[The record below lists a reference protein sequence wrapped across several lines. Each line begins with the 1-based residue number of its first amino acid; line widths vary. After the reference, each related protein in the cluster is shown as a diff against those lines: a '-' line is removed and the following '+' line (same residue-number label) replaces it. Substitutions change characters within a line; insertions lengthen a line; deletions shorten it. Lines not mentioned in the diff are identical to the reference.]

1 MCDSPAGGVNYRR
14 TGGEIMA
21 QLVLIDTATGTRI
34 RHRVRGMKDA
44 LKQQEWYESSL
55 GRRIRI
61 EKRFK
66 KR

>member
-1 MCDSPAGGVNYRR
+1 
-14 TGGEIMA
+14 MA